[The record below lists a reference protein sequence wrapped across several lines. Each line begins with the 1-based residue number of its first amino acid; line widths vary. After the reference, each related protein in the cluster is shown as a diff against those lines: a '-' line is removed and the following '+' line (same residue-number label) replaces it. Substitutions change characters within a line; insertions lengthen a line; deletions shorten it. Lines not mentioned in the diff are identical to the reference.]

1 MGTAFTASEAPVESW
16 KLQDVKPRIV
26 LTVPQPIK
34 QENSR
39 NGSVLATQ
47 QLHSTSMEI
56 YPRPQIYMIKLGV
69 ALENPHLGDGMWTS
83 HGNQQQTMRGRTT
96 SIILNVTTIS

>member
-1 MGTAFTASEAPVESW
+1 MNPMGTVFTASEAPVESW

-39 NGSVLATQ
+39 NGS
-47 QLHSTSMEI
+47 
-56 YPRPQIYMIKLGV
+56 
-69 ALENPHLGDGMWTS
+69 ALNTD
-83 HGNQQQTMRGRTT
+83 QQTITAEAQRGEQQYQEKKKPPAQFFRF
-96 SIILNVTTIS
+96 L